1 MVRRHAATRD
11 NIQRFP
17 MHLVPENLVT
27 KNLVTMSLAL
37 VAGLVLAAALG
48 PAQTARADEVYQ
60 SEQHSYRVVT
70 VASELAHP
78 WGIAFLPGGGLLV
91 TERDG
96 RLRVVRDG
104 KLDPKPVSG
113 LPRLMVGGQGG
124 LLDVAL
130 APAFA
135 DNRLIYFSYAG
146 GRPGNAG
153 TEVARGRL
161 DLDAMTLR
169 DVETIFAVEPKTPG
183 AAHYGGRLQFH
194 PDGTLFVTLGD
205 RYSYMDQAQSITN
218 HLGTIV
224 RINPDGSVPEDNPF
238 VGREGAKPEIFTYGN
253 RNVQGIALRPGTTTI
268 WTHEHGPRGGDELNI
283 VKPGA
288 NYGWPEIT
296 YGIDYSGAIISDR
309 TEAPGMEQP
318 VVYWDPS
325 IAPSG
330 MTFYDGDK
338 FPEWRGDIFMGALAH
353 RHLRRLEMDGDEVV
367 AQEQLLGELDARIR
381 DVRTGPDGMLYVL
394 TDAAD
399 GRILRLEPADP

>member
-1 MVRRHAATRD
+1 MAREQAATRHD
-11 NIQRFP
+11 IQRIS
-17 MHLVPENLVT
+17 
-27 KNLVTMSLAL
+27 MSMAL
-37 VAGLVLAAALG
+37 CAGALIAAALWW
-48 PAQTARADEVYQ
+48 AQAARAGEVFR
-60 SEQHSYRVVT
+60 SEQHSFRVVP
-70 VASELAHP
+70 VASGLAHP
-78 WGIAFLPGGGLLV
+78 WGMTFLPGGEILV
-91 TERDG
+91 SEREG

-104 KLDPKPVSG
+104 ALDPKPISG
-113 LPRLMVGGQGG
+113 LPRIAVAGQGG

-130 APAFA
+130 DPDYA

-161 DLDAMTLR
+161 DLGHMALE
-169 DVETIFAVEPKTPG
+169 DVETIFRVEPKTG
-183 AAHYGGRLQFH
+183 GSAHYGSRLQFA
-194 PDGTLFVTLGD
+194 PDGTLYITLGD
-205 RYSYMDQAQSITN
+205 RYSYMDEAQSLEN

-238 VGREGAKPEIFTYGN
+238 VGREDAKPEIFSYGH
-253 RNVQGIALRPGTTTI
+253 RNVQGIALRPGSSTI
-268 WTHEHGPRGGDELNI
+268 WAHEHGPRGGDELNI
-283 VKPGA
+283 LKAGA
-288 NYGWPEIT
+288 NYGWPAIT
-296 YGIDYSGAIISDR
+296 YGIDYSGAIISEK

-330 MTFYDGDK
+330 MTFYDGK
-338 FPEWRGDIFMGALAH
+338 AFPQWRGDVFLGALAH

-367 AQEQLLGELDARIR
+367 AQEELLGDLGARIR

-399 GRILRLEPADP
+399 GRILRLEPADQ

>member
-1 MVRRHAATRD
+1 M
-11 NIQRFP
+11 
-17 MHLVPENLVT
+17 
-27 KNLVTMSLAL
+27 
-37 VAGLVLAAALG
+37 AGLQSGWTKARLAKWSVATLLAVALWHG
-48 PAQTARADEVYQ
+48 SAQAQVYQ
-60 SEQHSYRVVT
+60 SQQHDYRVVT
-70 VASELAHP
+70 VASGLAHP
-78 WGIAFLPGGGLLV
+78 WGMTFLPSGEMLV

-96 RLRVVRDG
+96 RLRLVRDG
-104 KLDPKPVSG
+104 ELVPAPISG
-113 LPRLMVGGQGG
+113 LPRIMVGGQGG

-130 APAFA
+130 DPNFT
-135 DNRLIYFSYAG
+135 DNSLIYLTYAG

-161 DLDAMTLR
+161 DLQAMSLS

-183 AAHYGGRLQFH
+183 GAHYGGRLQFH

-205 RYSYMDQAQSITN
+205 RYSYLDQAQSVEN

-238 VGREGAKPEIFTYGN
+238 VGREDAQPEIYTYGN

-268 WTHEHGPRGGDELNI
+268 WAHEHGPRGGDELNI
-283 VKPGA
+283 LKSGA

-296 YGIDYSGAIISDR
+296 YGIDYSGAIISEK

-338 FPEWRGDIFMGALAH
+338 FAEWRGDIFVGALAH
-353 RHLRRLEMDGDEVV
+353 RHLRRLEMDGDDVV
-367 AQEQLLGELDARIR
+367 GQEELLGDLNARIR
-381 DVRTGPDGMLYVL
+381 DVRAGPDGMLYVL
-394 TDAAD
+394 TDAAN
-399 GRILRLEPADP
+399 GQILRLEPADQ